1 MSLLKIVI
9 IALFVFVLFSL
20 FQALW
25 LMQKGD
31 NSQPMSKFL
40 GRRLL
45 FSVAIFML
53 MLVAMGLGIITPNPR
68 PY

>member
-9 IALFVFVLFSL
+9 IALFLFVFVSL
-20 FQALW
+20 FQALH
-25 LMQKGD
+25 LMYKGQP
-31 NSQPMSKFL
+31 SQVMSKFL

-45 FSVAIFML
+45 FSVAIFLL
-53 MLVAMGLGIITPNPR
+53 MLVAIGLGLITPNPR